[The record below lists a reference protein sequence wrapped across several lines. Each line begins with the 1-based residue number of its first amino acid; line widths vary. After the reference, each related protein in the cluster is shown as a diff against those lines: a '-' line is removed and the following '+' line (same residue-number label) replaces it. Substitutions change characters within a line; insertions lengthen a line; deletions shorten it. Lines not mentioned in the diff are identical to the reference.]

1 MRGLND
7 EGHVSN
13 FCETEQIIKIADLLY
28 SFVITRGSVPIF
40 WEQAA
45 KSGTKLFEDVYLT
58 RTSEMTKEAF
68 RRHFQDMIDDYEKVQ
83 IIDLL

>member
-1 MRGLND
+1 M
-7 EGHVSN
+7 
-13 FCETEQIIKIADLLY
+13 
-28 SFVITRGSVPIF
+28 PIF